1 VIALFVLFLLALLIA
16 AGEYIYFMS
25 KLDSQRRT
33 ILLLT
38 KQNEKLRRKASKES
52 VTFSTVNIN
61 YSEPSYRSGY
71 TTDNSYV
78 FLSPLENSP
87 MVYQCIKSIKVSIL
101 DKAEVL
107 NKYWYLVSIP
117 STNKNIIKGWMKES
131 DIKFIVDEAFTNG

>member
-1 VIALFVLFLLALLIA
+1 
-16 AGEYIYFMS
+16 
-25 KLDSQRRT
+25 
-33 ILLLT
+33 
-38 KQNEKLRRKASKES
+38 
-52 VTFSTVNIN
+52 
-61 YSEPSYRSGY
+61 
-71 TTDNSYV
+71 
-78 FLSPLENSP
+78 

>member
-1 VIALFVLFLLALLIA
+1 MFFLFLLALLIA
-16 AGEYIYFMS
+16 AGEYIYFVT
-25 KLDSQRRT
+25 KLENQRRN
-33 ILLLT
+33 IMLLT
-38 KQNEKLRRKASKES
+38 KQNDKLRRKASKETVS
-52 VTFSTVNIN
+52 FSTVNIN

-71 TTDNSYV
+71 TTDNSNV

-87 MVYQCIKSIKVSIL
+87 IVYQCLKSIKVSIL

-131 DIKFIVDEAFTNG
+131 DIKFIVDEAFSNG